1 MKAIWLLAI
10 IVDVIMLMQAE
21 SSKMLLS
28 AGDVF
33 QSNKKIRLLEISL
46 FKSNNEMQLT
56 TK

>member
-21 SSKMLLS
+21 SSQRSLS